1 MIYIHTFLFH
11 MGVSFKNLYEILY
24 FCLLL
29 FHVLRFSIQ
38 FYSFFKW
45 MWQTRTTFI
54 STYIPTPCL
63 YIQYRKMIKRQTQT
77 ALEKRFILLIKF
89 SYRKGD
95 CRMLILTKDIVMI
108 VIKIIINIQNKR
120 KMAKVK
126 TLFFK

>member
-1 MIYIHTFLFH
+1 
-11 MGVSFKNLYEILY
+11 
-24 FCLLL
+24 
-29 FHVLRFSIQ
+29 
-38 FYSFFKW
+38 
-45 MWQTRTTFI
+45 
-54 STYIPTPCL
+54 
-63 YIQYRKMIKRQTQT
+63 MIKRQTQT

-126 TLFFK
+126 TLFFSKNENYNAILYQTLPNQAQFK